1 MIFSK
6 IITFATDMSS
16 TVKPYSDSES
26 GKKEQVEQMFDNI
39 SGKYDLL
46 NRVLSMGI
54 DTSWRKKVVKKVQSV
69 QPKNILDIA
78 TGTGDLAIQM
88 AKSTTAKV
96 TGFDLSAG
104 MLEVGRKK
112 VAEQNLNERIQMIQG
127 DAENMPFE
135 NDSFDCI
142 TVAFGVRNFENLEK
156 GLNEIYRVLKPGG
169 KFLIL
174 EFSQPESF
182 PMKQLYGFY
191 SKRIL
196 PEIGKRISK
205 DTSAY
210 TYLPESVKAFP
221 YGEKMKKIL
230 KKRKFTEVSD
240 KKLTFGIA
248 SIYESLK

>member
-1 MIFSK
+1 MSK
-6 IITFATDMSS
+6 TI
-16 TVKPYSDSES
+16 KPYSDSDL
-26 GKKEQVEQMFDNI
+26 GKKAQVEQMFDNI

-54 DTSWRKKVVKKVQSV
+54 DVSWRKKVVKKIKSSH
-69 QPKNILDIA
+69 PESILDIA

-88 AKSTTAKV
+88 AKATTAKV

-112 VAEQNLNERIQMIQG
+112 VKEQNLDNRIEMIQG

-135 NDSFDCI
+135 DNSFDCI

-156 GLNEIYRVLKPGG
+156 GLDEIYRVLKPGG
-169 KFLIL
+169 TFVIL
-174 EFSQPESF
+174 EFSQPKAF
-182 PMKQLYGFY
+182 PMKQLYSFY
-191 SKRIL
+191 SKKIL
-196 PEIGKRISK
+196 PKIGKQISK
-205 DTSAY
+205 DKSAY
-210 TYLPESVKAFP
+210 TYLPESVESFP
-221 YGEKMKKIL
+221 YGEKMKNIL
-230 KKRKFTEVSD
+230 KSRKFTEVSD